1 MQRIIIIDDT
11 KCKPSLENFLKLL
24 GTHVQYDVA
33 ITGNSLPKQLLLD
46 SITEI
51 PGQKKLTVKS
61 GGSNYLVSF
70 SEIIRVEAIRGKSLL
85 ILSNSNSLR
94 TNEDIRY
101 WQNKLGEHGF
111 LRVHHDHLVS
121 ISAIMKL
128 QFGEEPFLEL
138 NDGVKIPVDFIRQER
153 IAGDLE
159 SFLF

>member
-11 KCKPSLENFLKLL
+11 NCRPLLENFLKLL

-46 SITEI
+46 SIREI
-51 PGQKKLTVKS
+51 PEQKKLTVKS
-61 GGSNYLVSF
+61 EGINYLVS
-70 SEIIRVEAIRGKSLL
+70 SAEIIRVEAIRGKSQLFL
-85 ILSNSNSLR
+85 GNSNSLR

-101 WQNKLGEHGF
+101 WQNKLCEHGF
-111 LRVHHDHLVS
+111 LKVHRDHLVS
-121 ISAIMKL
+121 ISAITKL
-128 QFGEEPFLEL
+128 QFGQEPFLEL

-159 SFLF
+159 SFLL